1 MEKGKRL
8 GLLPTWGLMS
18 AGGDVGF
25 EQMTPIENLP
35 VDVVVDIPL
44 SWIPSSSRLELEL
57 VQMPTPDQKQS
68 RNQRRTRPFGPFLQ
82 LLYPKKREQS
92 ALCSTGIPFAESL
105 GLKKKAHGQKRSEE
119 KWFNGIRMTVPS
131 HPIFSLSPFPSS
143 LMITKL
149 QSDPINKVPTDRDI
163 SPQNEVIGLFGFL

>member
-82 LLYPKKREQS
+82 LLYPQKKRTIG
-92 ALCSTGIPFAESL
+92 ALLDRHSIRRIARAE
-105 GLKKKAHGQKRSEE
+105 KKAHGQKRSEE